1 MDPNPKTGQ
10 AAKEFEVRNLEV
22 KSAEF
27 EKSLDKEGIT
37 IENALLYLKI
47 CDKLKELIKSTRI
60 VKGSIEGDGIE
71 QIIKNN
77 KNKGILQYCG
87 DVQIEKI
94 LYLEDSLAILISYSY
109 MDYILYCIKG
119 EIKMNGISAEFEI
132 TNTEYKAVKTYNFLN
147 YIKFLN
153 IHDSFS
159 EIERKTIDN
168 EEATQEKI
176 KKTNSSD
183 IAKML

>member
-1 MDPNPKTGQ
+1 MKT
-10 AAKEFEVRNLEV
+10 
-22 KSAEF
+22 
-27 EKSLDKEGIT
+27 
-37 IENALLYLKI
+37 
-47 CDKLKELIKSTRI
+47 ELIYSLLLVVVFISFSCFTEQSVI
-60 VKGSIEGDGIE
+60 VPEFNDNSSLVNTLTLDDSI
-71 QIIKNN
+71 K
-77 KNKGILQYCG
+77 
-87 DVQIEKI
+87 
-94 LYLEDSLAILISYSY
+94 
-109 MDYILYCIKG
+109 
-119 EIKMNGISAEFEI
+119 IKMNGISAEFEI